1 MRIYIYKRFV
11 GEGGRMW
18 ADGERDIDPKTG
30 AELIAQ
36 GRAEEIEV
44 EAPASVGIAAR
55 VAATLPT
62 AVTVSDDDDENADQE
77 IPEDFP
83 ERDLLIAGGVTTL
96 DQLLDPEAELDLIEG
111 IGPAR
116 LAKIEAAISTLR
128 GDTDDETGDNDSNDV
143 ENASEDEV

>member
-62 AVTVSDDDDENADQE
+62 AVTVSDDDENAAQA

-116 LAKIEAAISTLR
+116 LAKIEAAISILR
-128 GDTDDETGDNDSNDV
+128 GDTDDETGDNDSDDV
-143 ENASEDEV
+143 ENTSGDEV